1 MDDELPQGAC
11 VTKKPVSNIGAS
23 FRQWLLDLRAGVS
36 GNERAD
42 ADVVVGIHGDGVEYN
57 PVSGKICVWLPLTEV
72 VVQDLCS
79 Q

>member
-1 MDDELPQGAC
+1 
-11 VTKKPVSNIGAS
+11 
-23 FRQWLLDLRAGVS
+23 VS